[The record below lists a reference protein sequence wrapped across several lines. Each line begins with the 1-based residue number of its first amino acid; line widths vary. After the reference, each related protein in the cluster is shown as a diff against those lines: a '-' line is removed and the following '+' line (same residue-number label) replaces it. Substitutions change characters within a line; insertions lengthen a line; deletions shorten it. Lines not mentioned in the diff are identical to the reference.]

1 MNDDANKPKQSD
13 QPSHEAAKV
22 VIPFDIDISEIE
34 SKLEELER
42 RISKIASFGDSQE
55 LLNKSILQERSPGN
69 SQELLNKSILQ
80 ERSPGNSQEPLNKS
94 ILQESMF
101 EDGDLVRQ
109 PLLQSRVSYFQA
121 NLNNLDRD
129 QDGEKNF
136 AVMVNSINRTN
147 DLLRQINDV
156 VLLIYTNMQNN
167 RNA

>member
-42 RISKIASFGDSQE
+42 RISKIASFGD
-55 LLNKSILQERSPGN
+55 

>member
-42 RISKIASFGDSQE
+42 RISKIASFGD
-55 LLNKSILQERSPGN
+55 

-156 VLLIYTNMQNN
+156 VLLIYTNMQNS